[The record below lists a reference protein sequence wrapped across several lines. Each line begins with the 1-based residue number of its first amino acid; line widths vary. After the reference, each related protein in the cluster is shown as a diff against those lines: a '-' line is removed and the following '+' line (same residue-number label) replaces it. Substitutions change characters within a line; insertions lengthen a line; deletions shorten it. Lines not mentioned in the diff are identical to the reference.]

1 VTAIRIAA
9 TTQSRRR
16 RNQRPSYALVMAF
29 SGLILQHVEQ
39 DGRAPV
45 SAVSLVEIAHATA
58 GAEP

>member
-1 VTAIRIAA
+1 
-9 TTQSRRR
+9 
-16 RNQRPSYALVMAF
+16 MAF